1 MRNVTR
7 SYLLT
12 DAPAILQLASTVA
25 ACTTIARSGSAAG
38 ISSNIYNNAY
48 DAGNQQGRESR
59 VIERLNHW
67 YHGKC
72 AYCERYYKLDVEHY
86 RPKGAISDEN
96 GNPLRATGYYW
107 LGYEWSNLL
116 PSCISCNREGGK
128 GIKFPYRAGGV
139 QVTRPIFDAANTLDR
154 NYCLI
159 SHKALLAEKPAL
171 LHPEMDANIESYFEF
186 EIDAQ
191 RQGITIKGIDPERRG
206 EITAIICKLNRSE
219 IRKDRLQQVVM
230 ELVRSVHNSVA
241 KLSRTGDNSVFL
253 SQLEAYFEKIHS
265 DCKEDEMAHTLLR
278 KYIISSGQNFDKIII
293 PFIQPG
299 FQAILSHAFRQYL
312 LKNAAISAAS
322 PTIAGPIATA
332 IPGP

>member
-12 DAPAILQLASTVA
+12 DAPAILQQASTIT

-38 ISSNIYNNAY
+38 ISSSIYNNGY
-48 DAGNQQGRESR
+48 DAGDQQGRESR
-59 VIERLNHW
+59 VIGKLNHW

-96 GNPLRATGYYW
+96 NKLLRKTGYYW

-116 PSCISCNREGGK
+116 PSCISCNRDGGK
-128 GIKFPYRAGGV
+128 GIKFPYLSGSV
-139 QVTRPIFDAANTLDR
+139 QVTAPVFDAGNHLDR

-159 SHKALLAEKPAL
+159 NHHTLIAERPAL
-171 LHPEMDANIESYFEF
+171 LHPEIDVNIESYFDF

-191 RQGITIKGIDPERRG
+191 SQGISIKGTDPERRG
-206 EITAIICKLNRSE
+206 EITTIICKLNRSE

-230 ELVRSVHNSVA
+230 ELVKSVHNSIA
-241 KLSRTGDNSVFL
+241 KLSRTGDNNTFASE
-253 SQLEAYFEKIHS
+253 LELYFDKIHE
-265 DCKEDEMAHTLLR
+265 DCKDEKVAHTMLR
-278 KYIISSGQNFDKIII
+278 KYIVSSGKNFDDIVV
-293 PFIQPG
+293 PFVQPN
-299 FQAILSHAFRQYL
+299 FQAILSHAFKQYL
-312 LKNAAISAAS
+312 SRKAAQAAVT
-322 PTIAGPIATA
+322 PVLAGPVAANT
-332 IPGP
+332 GP